1 LHENVTF
8 PIGNIVM
15 LDRIQKDYG
24 YFGFLFGKIGGKAK
38 DFQKIAKS
46 LIYNKLTDN
55 VSINQIPN
63 IYPNEVFEYLG
74 LKETPAERNFYR
86 TIERLGDKFEI
97 ILELHQQ
104 FLVKNDLV
112 SKEQFV
118 DFSSTYFEGTKPELG
133 ALGYSRDGAPGK
145 KQITFGIS
153 TGINNIP
160 TALTIQKG
168 NVQDKTHFDHI
179 FNITK
184 KVLGEGSILIFDC
197 GANTKTNKK
206 MVRNGKYHYLT
217 LKAKKKKSYKSIIQ
231 LFLQEKKNGNAIRFE
246 MNGSFYECV
255 KLEKED
261 ETNYIFFSEKLY
273 QEQLQKREKKYQK
286 VLEKNNKDLKKV
298 KKGKNLGSVITKEGY
313 IILHGSIQRTLA
325 PISNP
330 FINGLEG
337 FFALESS
344 VDGEPEKIL
353 SLYKDRDKAE
363 KFIRGLKDGLELRP
377 IRHWSSLAVK
387 GYLLLT
393 FLTNFLVNLTLYL
406 AKKPV
411 VRDIRLLRKFLNN
424 LTLTVAYPPNAFK
437 FTVLSNISNEVI
449 SILGGFIKKYED
461 NSLKLRW

>member
-15 LDRIQKDYG
+15 LDRIKKDYG
-24 YFGFLFGKIGGKAK
+24 YFDFLFGKIGGKAK
-38 DFQKIAKS
+38 DFQKIVKS

-63 IYPNEVFEYLG
+63 IYPDEAFEYLG

-168 NVQDKTHFDHI
+168 NVQDKTHFNHT
-179 FNITK
+179 FNVAK
-184 KVLGEGSILIFDC
+184 KVLEKGSILIFDC

-206 MVRNGKYHYLT
+206 MVRNGEYHYLT
-217 LKAKKKKSYKSIIQ
+217 LKAKKKKSYRPIIQ
-231 LFLQEKKNGNAIRFE
+231 LFIQEKKKGNTERFE
-246 MNGSFYECV
+246 MNDSIYECV

-273 QEQLQKREKKYQK
+273 LELLQKREKKYQK
-286 VLEKNNKDLKKV
+286 LLEKNDKDLKKV
-298 KKGKNLGSVITKEGY
+298 KKGKNLGSVITKDGY
-313 IILHGSIQRTLA
+313 IILHGSIQKTLA
-325 PISNP
+325 PINNP

-344 VDGEPEKIL
+344 VNDEPEKIL

-377 IRHWSSLAVK
+377 IRHWGDLAIK

-411 VRDIRLLRKFLNN
+411 VKDIRLLRKFLNN

-437 FTVLSNISNEVI
+437 FTLLSNISNEVI
-449 SILGGFIKKYED
+449 SILGDFIKKYED

>member
-1 LHENVTF
+1 
-8 PIGNIVM
+8 M
-15 LDRIQKDYG
+15 LDRIKKDYG
-24 YFGFLFGKIGGKAK
+24 YFDFVFNKIGGKAK
-38 DFQKIAKS
+38 DFQEIVKS

-63 IYPNEVFEYLG
+63 IYPEEAFEYLG
-74 LKETPAERNFYR
+74 LDETPAERTFYR
-86 TIERLGDKFEI
+86 TIERLGDKFEFV
-97 ILELHQQ
+97 LERHQQ
-104 FLVKNDLV
+104 FLVKNNLV

-168 NVQDKTHFDHI
+168 NVQDKTHFEHI
-179 FNITK
+179 FNVTK
-184 KVLGEGSILIFDC
+184 KVLEKGSILIFDC

-206 MVRNGKYHYLT
+206 MVRNGEYHYLT
-217 LKAKKKKSYKSIIQ
+217 LKAKKKKSYRPIIQ
-231 LFLQEKKNGNAIRFE
+231 LFLQEKKNGNTKRFE

-255 KLEKED
+255 KLVRDNEI
-261 ETNYIFFSEKLY
+261 NYIFFSEKLY
-273 QEQLQKREKKYQK
+273 QEQLQKREKKYQML
-286 VLEKNNKDLKKV
+286 LEKNDKDLKKV
-298 KKGKNLGSVITKEGY
+298 KNGKNLGSVITKDGY
-313 IILHGSIQRTLA
+313 IILHGSIQKTLA

-344 VDGEPEKIL
+344 VDDEPEKIL

-377 IRHWSSLAVK
+377 IRHWSDLAVK

-406 AKKPV
+406 AKKPL

-424 LTLTVAYPPNAFK
+424 LTLTIAYPPNAFK
-437 FTVLSNISNEVI
+437 FTVLSNVSNEVI
-449 SILGGFIKKYED
+449 SILGDFIKKYD
-461 NSLKLRW
+461 DDSLKLRW

>member
-1 LHENVTF
+1 
-8 PIGNIVM
+8 M
-15 LDRIQKDYG
+15 
-24 YFGFLFGKIGGKAK
+24 
-38 DFQKIAKS
+38 
-46 LIYNKLTDN
+46 
-55 VSINQIPN
+55 
-63 IYPNEVFEYLG
+63 G

-86 TIERLGDKFEI
+86 TIERIGDKFEI

-104 FLVKNDLV
+104 FLAKNDLV
-112 SKEQFV
+112 SKEQFI

-168 NVQDKTHFDHI
+168 NIQDKTHFDHI
-179 FNITK
+179 FKAVK
-184 KVLGEGSILIFDC
+184 KVLGEGSVLIFDC

-217 LKAKKKKSYKSIIQ
+217 LKAKKKKIYKPIIHFFHQ
-231 LFLQEKKNGNAIRFE
+231 GKKNGNMKRFE
-246 MNGSFYECV
+246 MNDSFYECV
-255 KLEKED
+255 KLKKDD
-261 ETNYIFFSEKLY
+261 ETIYIFFSEKLY
-273 QEQLQKREKKYQK
+273 QEQLQKREKKYLK
-286 VLEKNNKDLKKV
+286 LLEKNDKDLKKV
-298 KKGKNLGSVITKEGY
+298 KKGKKLGSVITKDGY
-313 IILHGSIQRTLA
+313 IILHGSIQKTLT

-344 VDGEPEKIL
+344 VDDEPEKIL
-353 SLYKDRDKAE
+353 SLYKERDKAE

-377 IRHWSSLAVK
+377 IRHWSPLAVK

-424 LTLTVAYPPNAFK
+424 LTLTVVYPKNAFK

-449 SILGGFIKKYED
+449 SILGDFTKKYED

>member
-1 LHENVTF
+1 
-8 PIGNIVM
+8 M
-15 LDRIQKDYG
+15 LDRIKKDYG
-24 YFGFLFGKIGGKAK
+24 YFDFVFSKIVGKAK
-38 DFQKIAKS
+38 DFQEIIKS

-63 IYPNEVFEYLG
+63 IYPEEAFQYLG
-74 LKETPAERNFYR
+74 LEKTPAERTFYR
-86 TIERLGDKFEI
+86 TIERLGDKFDF
-97 ILELHQQ
+97 ILERHQQ
-104 FLVKNDLV
+104 FLVKNDFV
-112 SKEQFV
+112 SNEQFV

-133 ALGYSRDGAPGK
+133 ALGYSRDGAHGK

-168 NVQDKTHFDHI
+168 NVQDKTHFNHT
-179 FNITK
+179 FNVAK
-184 KVLGEGSILIFDC
+184 KVLEKGSILIFDC

-206 MVRNGKYHYLT
+206 MVRNGEYHYLT
-217 LKAKKKKSYKSIIQ
+217 LKAKKKKSYKPIIH
-231 LFLQEKKNGNAIRFE
+231 LFLQEKKKGNTARFE
-246 MNGSFYECV
+246 MNSIYECV

-261 ETNYIFFSEKLY
+261 EINYIFFSEKLY
-273 QEQLQKREKKYQK
+273 HEQLQKREKKYQK
-286 VLEKNNKDLKKV
+286 LLEKNDKDLKKV
-298 KKGKNLGSVITKEGY
+298 KKGKNLGSVITKDGY
-313 IILHGSIQRTLA
+313 IILHGSIQKTLA

-344 VDGEPEKIL
+344 VNDKPEKIL

-406 AKKPV
+406 AKKPL
-411 VRDIRLLRKFLNN
+411 VREIRLLRKFLNN
-424 LTLTVAYPPNAFK
+424 LTLTVAYPINAFK

-449 SILGGFIKKYED
+449 SILGDFIKKYDD

>member
-1 LHENVTF
+1 
-8 PIGNIVM
+8 M
-15 LDRIQKDYG
+15 LDRIKKDYG
-24 YFGFLFGKIGGKAK
+24 YFDFVFSKIAGKAK
-38 DFQKIAKS
+38 DFQEIIKS

-63 IYPNEVFEYLG
+63 IYPEEAFEYLG
-74 LKETPAERNFYR
+74 LDETPAERTFYR
-86 TIERLGDKFEI
+86 TIERLGDKFDFV
-97 ILELHQQ
+97 LERHQQ
-104 FLVKNDLV
+104 FLVKNNLV

-179 FNITK
+179 FNVAK
-184 KVLGEGSILIFDC
+184 KVLEKGSILIFDC

-206 MVRNGKYHYLT
+206 MVRKGEYHYLT
-217 LKAKKKKSYKSIIQ
+217 LKAKKKKSYRSIIQ
-231 LFLQEKKNGNAIRFE
+231 FFLQEKKKGDMVRFE
-246 MNGSFYECV
+246 MNDSIYECV
-255 KLEKED
+255 KLVKD
-261 ETNYIFFSEKLY
+261 NETNYIFFSEKLY
-273 QEQLQKREKKYQK
+273 QEQLLKREKKYQK
-286 VLEKNNKDLKKV
+286 LLEKNDKDLKKV

-313 IILHGSIQRTLA
+313 IILHGSIQKTLA

-344 VDGEPEKIL
+344 VDDEPEKIL

-377 IRHWSSLAVK
+377 IRHWSDLAVK

-406 AKKPV
+406 AKKPIV
-411 VRDIRLLRKFLNN
+411 KDIRLLRKFLNN

-449 SILGGFIKKYED
+449 SILGDFIQKYDD

>member
-1 LHENVTF
+1 
-8 PIGNIVM
+8 M
-15 LDRIQKDYG
+15 LDRIKKDYG
-24 YFGFLFGKIGGKAK
+24 YFDFIFDKIAGKAK
-38 DFQKIAKS
+38 EFQKIVKS

-63 IYPNEVFEYLG
+63 IYPDEAFQYLG
-74 LKETPAERNFYR
+74 LEETPAERSFYR
-86 TIERLGDKFEI
+86 TIERLGEKFEI

-104 FLVKNDLV
+104 FLVKNNLV
-112 SKEQFV
+112 SKEQFI

-168 NVQDKTHFDHI
+168 NVQDKTHFKHT
-179 FNITK
+179 FNIAK
-184 KVLGEGSILIFDC
+184 KVLEKGSILIFDC
-197 GANTKTNKK
+197 GANTKTNKEIIRK
-206 MVRNGKYHYLT
+206 GEHHYLT
-217 LKAKKKKSYKSIIQ
+217 LKAKKKKSYKPIIQ
-231 LFLQEKKNGNAIRFE
+231 LFLHEKEIGNIIKFE
-246 MNGSFYECV
+246 MNGSIYECV
-255 KLEKED
+255 KLKRD
-261 ETNYIFFSEKLY
+261 NETNYIFFSEKLY
-273 QEQLQKREKKYQK
+273 QEQLQKRENKYQK
-286 VLEKNNKDLKKV
+286 LLEKNDKDLSKV
-298 KKGKNLGSVITKEGY
+298 KKGKNLGSVITKDGY
-313 IILHGSIQRTLA
+313 IILHGSIQKTLA

-337 FFALESS
+337 FFSLESS
-344 VDGEPEKIL
+344 VDDEPEKIL

-377 IRHWSSLAVK
+377 IRHWSSLAIK

-411 VRDIRLLRKFLNN
+411 VRDTRLLRKFLNN
-424 LTLTVAYPPNAFK
+424 LTLTVVYPPNAFK
-437 FTVLSNISNEVI
+437 FTLLSNISNEVI
-449 SILGGFIKKYED
+449 SILGDFIKKYD
-461 NSLKLRW
+461 DDSLKLRW

>member
-15 LDRIQKDYG
+15 LDRIKKDYG
-24 YFGFLFGKIGGKAK
+24 YFDFVLDKIAGKAK
-38 DFQKIAKS
+38 DFQEIVKS

-63 IYPNEVFEYLG
+63 IYPEEAFEYLG
-74 LKETPAERNFYR
+74 LDKTPAQRSIYR
-86 TIERLGDKFEI
+86 TIERLGDKFEFV
-97 ILELHQQ
+97 LERHQQ
-104 FLVKNDLV
+104 FLVKNDLAT
-112 SKEQFV
+112 KEQFI

-133 ALGYSRDGAPGK
+133 ALGYSRDGARGK

-168 NVQDKTHFDHI
+168 NVQDKTHFNHT
-179 FNITK
+179 FNIAK
-184 KVLGEGSILIFDC
+184 RVLEKGSILIFDC
-197 GANTKTNKK
+197 GANTKTNKN
-206 MVRNGKYHYLT
+206 MVRKGEYHYLT
-217 LKAKKKKSYKSIIQ
+217 LKAKKKKSYRSIIQ
-231 LFLQEKKNGNAIRFE
+231 FFLQEKKNENSIKFE
-246 MNGSFYECV
+246 MNDSSYECV
-255 KLEKED
+255 KLEKDNERI
-261 ETNYIFFSEKLY
+261 YIFFSEKLY
-273 QEQLQKREKKYQK
+273 QEQMQKRNKKYQK
-286 VLEKNNKDLKKV
+286 MLEKNDKELKKV

-313 IILHGSIQRTLA
+313 IILHGSIQKTLA

-330 FINGLEG
+330 YINGLEG

-344 VDGEPEKIL
+344 VNDEPAKIL

-363 KFIRGLKDGLELRP
+363 KFIRGLKDGLDLRP
-377 IRHWSSLAVK
+377 IRHWSDLAIR

-437 FTVLSNISNEVI
+437 FTVLSNVSNEVI
-449 SILGGFIKKYED
+449 SVLGNFIKKYDD
-461 NSLKLRW
+461 NTLKLRW

>member
-1 LHENVTF
+1 MHENVTF

-15 LDRIQKDYG
+15 LDRIKKDYG
-24 YFGFLFGKIGGKAK
+24 YFDFILDKIAGKAK
-38 DFQKIAKS
+38 DFQEIVKS

-63 IYPNEVFEYLG
+63 IYPDEAFEYLG
-74 LKETPAERNFYR
+74 LKETPAERTFYR
-86 TIERLGDKFEI
+86 TIERLGDKFEF
-97 ILELHQQ
+97 ILERHQQ
-104 FLVKNDLV
+104 FLVKNNLV
-112 SKEQFV
+112 SKEQFI

-168 NVQDKTHFDHI
+168 NMQDKIHFNHT
-179 FNITK
+179 FNIAK
-184 KVLGEGSILIFDC
+184 KVLEKGSILIFDC

-206 MVRNGKYHYLT
+206 MVRNGEYHYLT
-217 LKAKKKKSYKSIIQ
+217 LKAKKKKSYRSIIHF
-231 LFLQEKKNGNAIRFE
+231 FLQEKKNENSIKFE
-246 MNGSFYECV
+246 MNDSIYECV
-255 KLEKED
+255 KLEKDNEIK
-261 ETNYIFFSEKLY
+261 YIFFSEKLY
-273 QEQLQKREKKYQK
+273 QEQLQKRNKKYQK
-286 VLEKNNKDLKKV
+286 LLEKNDKELKKV

-313 IILHGSIQRTLA
+313 IILHGSIQKTLA

-344 VDGEPEKIL
+344 VNDEPAKIL

-363 KFIRGLKDGLELRP
+363 KFIRGLKDGLDLRP
-377 IRHWSSLAVK
+377 IRHWSNLAIR

-411 VRDIRLLRKFLNN
+411 VKDIRLLRKFLNN

-437 FTVLSNISNEVI
+437 FTVLSNVSNEVI
-449 SILGGFIKKYED
+449 SILGDFVKKYDD